1 MSTAPL
7 KSTATLLDE
16 LNRCMPIAREVG
28 LGDLVFG
35 LVRNQNA
42 LIALLGGAGIAGVT
56 EDTLPTP
63 LVLPNGV
70 E

>member
-7 KSTATLLDE
+7 KSTAALQDE

-42 LIALLGGAGIAGVT
+42 LIALLAGAGIARVT
-56 EDTLPTP
+56 DDTLPTP